1 MEPLSLYKL
10 NNILRSVIESTFPET
25 FLVTAEVAS
34 CSVKNHCYMTLV
46 DKKDDSIR
54 AEANAVIWANR
65 YSTIAARFKKETG
78 TQITKGI
85 KILFEAEITYHE
97 RYGLK
102 LNILDIDP
110 SYTIGEMAVKRK
122 EVLERL
128 KKEFLIDRNRDLMFP
143 VVPQKIGIISSST
156 AAGYDDFM
164 NHLNNNHYG
173 YVFTTR
179 LFEAIMQGDR
189 AEASINKALQH
200 CAEKQDILDVVVIV
214 RGGGA
219 ETDLHCFDSYIVGK
233 AITLLPMPVI
243 SGIGHQRD
251 ITVVDEVSNIRA
263 KTPTAAADIII
274 SKVKDFEERLDASTG
289 SLVNAAFKLVAS
301 NKSGL
306 SMMSRQISTAAGQ
319 TIRNNSFNLDSLSKG
334 LSYSLKMI
342 KNEQT
347 RVRAKE
353 SNIRHL
359 NPLNILKRGYSI
371 TQFNGKSIRSSE
383 DVTTGDEIKTLL
395 FKGHI
400 TSTVKK

>member
-1 MEPLSLYKL
+1 METLSLYKL

-102 LNILDIDP
+102 LNILNIDP
-110 SYTIGEMAVKRK
+110 SYTVGEMAVKRK
-122 EVLERL
+122 EVLEKL
-128 KKEFLIDRNRDLMFP
+128 KKEFLIDRNRDLIFP

-189 AEASINKALQH
+189 AEASINKALQQ

-233 AITLLPMPVI
+233 AIALLPMPVI

-274 SKVKDFEERLDASTG
+274 SKVKDFEESLDTSTG

-301 NKSGL
+301 NRSGL
-306 SMMSRQISTAAGQ
+306 SMMSRQISTAASQ

-353 SNIRHL
+353 SSIRHL

-371 TQFNGKSIRSSE
+371 TQFNGKSIRSSK

-395 FKGHI
+395 FKGSI